1 MFIGPGNPD
10 LTLKRHETLLVS
22 LTENE
27 RQNLEDAFLK
37 MYGYKIVRKLQYVCW
52 SLLLT

>member
-22 LTENE
+22 LTENK
-27 RQNLEDAFLK
+27 RQNLEDAFSK
-37 MYGYKIVRKLQYVCW
+37 MYDYKIVRKLQYVCW